1 MWMKAK
7 ISLTEQILASTQNS
21 EKHRDLKVP
30 SLAILITVVR
40 ELSILFVD
48 ANLHLLLFISKPI

>member
-21 EKHRDLKVP
+21 EKYRDLKVP
-30 SLAILITVVR
+30 SLEILITVVR
-40 ELSILFVD
+40 QLSIFFVD

>member
-1 MWMKAK
+1 MKAK

-21 EKHRDLKVP
+21 EKYRDLKVP
-30 SLAILITVVR
+30 SLEILITVVR
-40 ELSILFVD
+40 ELSIFFVD

>member
-21 EKHRDLKVP
+21 EKYRDLKVP
-30 SLAILITVVR
+30 SLEILITVVR
-40 ELSILFVD
+40 ELSIFFVD

>member
-1 MWMKAK
+1 MKAK

-21 EKHRDLKVP
+21 EKYRDLKVP
-30 SLAILITVVR
+30 SLEILITVVR
-40 ELSILFVD
+40 QLSIFFVD